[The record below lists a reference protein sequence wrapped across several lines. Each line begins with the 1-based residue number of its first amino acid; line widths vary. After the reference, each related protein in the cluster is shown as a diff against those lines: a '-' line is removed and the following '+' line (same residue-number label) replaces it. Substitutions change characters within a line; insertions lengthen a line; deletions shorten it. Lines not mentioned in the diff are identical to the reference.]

1 MTIYELT
8 DDIAI
13 VADTVTSFAFEV
25 DGEPHYVFSTDETD
39 VGETFYQLRR
49 AMMTTHWIEEFG
61 PMAGGYYRC
70 CIRGTDGSKHWFT
83 YTPESLRYSLN
94 VVESAMVPTGNSG
107 AHNFGMLA
115 PPLSDP

>member
-1 MTIYELT
+1 
-8 DDIAI
+8 
-13 VADTVTSFAFEV
+13 
-25 DGEPHYVFSTDETD
+25 
-39 VGETFYQLRR
+39 
-49 AMMTTHWIEEFG
+49 MMTTHWIEEFG

-115 PPLSDP
+115 PPPE